1 MPRSVIVSIRY
12 AVETSPTVK
21 NLAQLLHASGHE
33 VVIVIDM
40 FYRNV
45 QFQPDYAEVV
55 SLKDSLP
62 LNALRLMNRLP
73 FGKAALGK
81 YFMRRE
87 LKRQLQGAD
96 HLFLV
101 EAFSLGA
108 LMDVGVDV
116 SRAAFMFLENT
127 QMLSIVAQTQPRVQ
141 EEVLKCAVHII
152 QSKERG
158 ADVNRALNASLS
170 FSYLPVSLR
179 PLSALPSPN
188 GDTLKVVFSG
198 YFAPWSQVLETID
211 LAHALRTKLSLT
223 LTMRGHIVGDSDYLD
238 QVKQKMDAL
247 NVHDIATL
255 DTSYLS
261 DADHLPFLASHHVGV
276 AFYGPAESDNWENLI
291 FSSGKIATYLW
302 AGLPVLTDVDDALT
316 YDWPFINIKQ
326 HSLETITAM
335 LREVVAHPETYR
347 AKARAMAEQYYNFD
361 AHAHSMLLRMG
372 IDTDKS
378 SL

>member
-21 NLAQLLHASGHE
+21 NLAQLLRACGHD

-45 QFQPDYAEVV
+45 QFQPDYAQVV

-62 LNALRLMNRLP
+62 LNALRLINRIP
-73 FGKAALGK
+73 FGKEAIAK

-87 LKRQLQGAD
+87 LKRQVQKAD

-108 LMDVGVDV
+108 VMEVGTDV

-127 QMLSIVAQTQPRVQ
+127 QMLSIVAQTQPRVNQ
-141 EEVLKCAVHII
+141 EVLKCAVHII

-158 ADVNRALNASLS
+158 ADVNRSLNAALNFS
-170 FSYLPVSLR
+170 FLPVSLR
-179 PLSALPSPN
+179 PVAALAAPR
-188 GDTLKVVFSG
+188 GDTLKIVFSG
-198 YFAPWSQVLETID
+198 YFAPWSQVLETLD
-211 LAHALRTKLSLT
+211 LVHQLRTMLPLQ
-223 LTMRGHIVGDSDYLD
+223 LNMRGHIVGDSDYLD

-247 NVHDIATL
+247 QLHDIATL
-255 DTSYLS
+255 DTTYLS
-261 DADHLPFLASHHVGV
+261 DAEHLPFLASHHVGV

-302 AGLPVLTDVDDALT
+302 AGLPVLTDVDDDLT
-316 YDWPFINIKQ
+316 ADWPFINIKK
-326 HSLETITAM
+326 HSITQVASM
-335 LREVVAHPETYR
+335 LREAVAQPEDYR
-347 AKARAMAEQYYNFD
+347 AKARAMAQQYYNFD
-361 AHAHSMLLRMG
+361 AHAHSMLQRMG
-372 IDTDKS
+372 IDTEKS
-378 SL
+378 RL